1 MSIGDISAQT
11 LGSFVSLQ
19 LLHVKD
25 QLSSLSQGSALPMV
39 WDASRTM
46 RYAVFGASMGPL
58 GGAWNSTP
66 LPIPPFP
73 LPALTRRPPEFL
85 EVKFP
90 LRSYAAPG
98 APIPMTKVKV
108 EASPIPGFALPKG
121 SRLERGPG
129 AAGVGGGAAGVS
141 GDLGEVSVV
150 QLAKRVGADQLG
162 M

>member
-1 MSIGDISAQT
+1 
-11 LGSFVSLQ
+11 
-19 LLHVKD
+19 
-25 QLSSLSQGSALPMV
+25 
-39 WDASRTM
+39 
-46 RYAVFGASMGPL
+46 MGPL
-58 GGAWNSTP
+58 GGAWNST
-66 LPIPPFP
+66 LFLVLSSTRPP
-73 LPALTRRPPEFL
+73 LTRSLPEFL

-90 LRSYAAPG
+90 LRAAPG

-121 SRLERGPG
+121 SRLERGP
-129 AAGVGGGAAGVS
+129 AVGVGGGAAGLA